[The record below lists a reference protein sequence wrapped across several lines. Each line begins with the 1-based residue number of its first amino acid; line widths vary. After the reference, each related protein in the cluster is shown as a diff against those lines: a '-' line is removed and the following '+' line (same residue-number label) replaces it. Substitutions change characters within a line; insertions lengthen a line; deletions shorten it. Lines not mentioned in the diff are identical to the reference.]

1 VLLLVRGRRR
11 DVIRETGPFRP
22 KRGERGRNGGG
33 CAALVGL
40 PVALG
45 RLLEGLASREEGIQ
59 GGAGPV
65 DVVHAQPLSVNSY
78 R

>member
-1 VLLLVRGRRR
+1 MSIAGRLLFPPSGS
-11 DVIRETGPFRP
+11 
-22 KRGERGRNGGG
+22 ERGRNGGG

-59 GGAGPV
+59 GRGAGPV
-65 DVVHAQPLSVNSY
+65 DVVNAQPLSVNSY
-78 R
+78 G